1 MSREQILAG
10 IKSKKDGHLNEE
22 KICNWLNE
30 NFLGTHV
37 VQGGNK
43 TKVDILNVD
52 SSLTYSLKSVS
63 KNHTQCHLTSTSK
76 WCEYFEIEDLLR
88 KWFNCFFGIPA
99 QDVSHGKN
107 KRHRLISEDIESDL
121 NLLGVN
127 WFNSNRIRI
136 FDVILQSGMYNTPV
150 SHLIWYSKKT
160 KQIDVYD
167 LDVLKDMVYN
177 GTWVLNSTTLH
188 FLTDRQKKLF
198 HLQMKGSGEKYTSGY
213 HGLMFHIHKCF

>member
-76 WCEYFEIEDLLR
+76 WCEYFEIEDA
-88 KWFNCFFGIPA
+88 K
-99 QDVSHGKN
+99 
-107 KRHRLISEDIESDL
+107 
-121 NLLGVN
+121 
-127 WFNSNRIRI
+127 
-136 FDVILQSGMYNTPV
+136 
-150 SHLIWYSKKT
+150 
-160 KQIDVYD
+160 
-167 LDVLKDMVYN
+167 
-177 GTWVLNSTTLH
+177 
-188 FLTDRQKKLF
+188 
-198 HLQMKGSGEKYTSGY
+198 EKEVVKVA
-213 HGLMFHIHKCF
+213 F